1 MIKKRI
7 TNILIPIDGSK
18 NSLRALGMGIYLAKT
33 HKANL
38 FGLHVID
45 LQTVFKYSALDPIA
59 KRFELEAK
67 QIIKK
72 VNNNCSKNHVSFSS
86 KILHGRTGPSIVKF
100 AQKQRFDIIVI
111 GARGLGSFSGM
122 VLGSVSNYIVQKS
135 KIPVLII
142 K

>member
-1 MIKKRI
+1 MIKKKI

-59 KRFELEAK
+59 
-67 QIIKK
+67 
-72 VNNNCSKNHVSFSS
+72 NCSKNHVSFSS